1 MTDLLTLQSALALAC
16 GALVG
21 FSLALIGGG
30 GGGSILAVPLLLC
43 VVGVG
48 DPHPGML

>member
-30 GGGSILAVPLLLC
+30 ASILAVPLLLC